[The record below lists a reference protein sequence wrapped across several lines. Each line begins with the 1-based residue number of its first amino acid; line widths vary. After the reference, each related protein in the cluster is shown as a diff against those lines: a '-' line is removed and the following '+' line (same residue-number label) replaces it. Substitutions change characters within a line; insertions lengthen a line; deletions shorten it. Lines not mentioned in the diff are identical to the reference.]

1 MSIKYTN
8 SSVVK
13 TTEQK
18 KGPGYPN
25 DEYLSQVNEWKRNR
39 AVIQGPSYT
48 KDFDTVPSSDNLLLP
63 FNPTMTQSQY
73 DFYKAEAEVPGVTSE
88 FSKMIIG
95 GLLRKQPLLEINN
108 APEGAKQWI
117 LDDIG
122 GDKSNLLS
130 FLGTALW
137 EELQTSRAWIQI
149 DYPTVDLDS
158 LSPEE
163 RREVKPYPV
172 LHTAENIIN
181 WSTSTD
187 IKGQVKLDQLITRY
201 FTLDYDPNSPYHPKY
216 VDSVQV
222 HKLDENGLYIIENF
236 VRNTSDT
243 PSFIDGAIDYQF
255 DQLTD
260 EWISTGLNDN
270 LFKNGERM
278 NFIPFYP
285 LNGSVDTV
293 DPMMTPIVNREIA
306 LYNKISRRNH
316 LLYLSATYTPVV
328 KSDSLTEAEKN
339 DLVKQGLGTW
349 MFVNKDDT
357 VETLQT
363 PTDALKDM
371 EAAIKNGYD
380 ELTRIG
386 VKMLSLEPNNSDQS
400 GVALSLRNASQ
411 NAALATLNAKVSE
424 AMKKIIKHLV
434 NWRYDI
440 DIKEADIRFNLSSDF
455 NPAPRGAD
463 WMRLITEWY
472 SGGLIPRSAFIELAK
487 NNDALPTDYDDIGG
501 KDEISQDDRI
511 ISPREQYESE
521 LKSLESSSKQDEDE
535 DNDEQ
540 VK

>member
-1 MSIKYTN
+1 MSIKYNN

-13 TTEQK
+13 STQTK

-48 KDFDTVPSSDNLLLP
+48 KDYDTVPSSDNLLLP

-95 GLLRKQPLLEINN
+95 GLLRKQPLLEIDN
-108 APEGAKQWI
+108 APEGAKAWI
-117 LDDIG
+117 LDDIS
-122 GDKSNLLS
+122 GDNSNLLS
-130 FLGTALW
+130 FLGSALW

-149 DYPTVDLDS
+149 DYPMVDLDS
-158 LSPEE
+158 LSPED

-222 HKLDENGLYIIENF
+222 HKLDENGLYVIENF
-236 VRNTSDT
+236 IRNTSDT

-260 EWISTGLNDN
+260 EWVSQGVNEN
-270 LFKNGERM
+270 LMKNGERM
-278 NFIPFYP
+278 DFIPFFP
-285 LNGSVDTV
+285 LNGSIDTL

-424 AMKKIIKHLV
+424 SMKKIIKHLI
-434 NWRYDI
+434 NWRYDL
-440 DIKEADIRFNLSSDF
+440 DIKETDIRFTLSGDF

-472 SGGLIPRSAFIELAK
+472 SGGLIPRTAFIELAK
-487 NNDALPTDYDDIGG
+487 SNDALPTDYDDIGG
-501 KDEISQDDRI
+501 QDEISRDDRI

-521 LKSLESSSKQDEDE
+521 LKSLESSEDKEE
-535 DNDEQ
+535 DDDEQ

>member
-1 MSIKYTN
+1 MTIKYKN

-13 TTEQK
+13 STQTK

-48 KDFDTVPSSDNLLLP
+48 KDYDTIPSSDNLLLP

-108 APEGAKQWI
+108 APEEAKSWI

-130 FLGTALW
+130 FLSGALW

-149 DYPTVDLDS
+149 DYPTVDLEG
-158 LSPEE
+158 LSPED

-187 IKGQVKLDQLITRY
+187 YKGQVKLDTLITRY
-201 FTLDYDPNSPYHPKY
+201 FTLAYDANSHYHPKY

-222 HKLDENGLYIIENF
+222 HKLNEQGLYIIENF
-236 VRNTSDT
+236 IRNTSDT
-243 PSFIDGAIDYQF
+243 PSFIDGGIDYNF

-260 EWISTGLNDN
+260 VWVSTGTNEN

-278 NFIPFYP
+278 DFIPFYP
-285 LNGSVDTV
+285 LNGSISTV

-371 EAAIKNGYD
+371 EEAIKNGYD

-386 VKMLSLEPNNSDQS
+386 VKMLSLEPNNSEQS
-400 GVALSLRNASQ
+400 GVALSLRNAAQ

-424 AMKKIIKHLV
+424 SMKKIIKHLI
-434 NWRYDI
+434 NWRYDL
-440 DIKEADIRFNLSSDF
+440 DIKETDIRVNLSADF
-455 NPAPRGAD
+455 NATPRGPE

-472 SGGLIPRSAFIELAK
+472 QNGLIPRTTFLEVAK
-487 NNDALPTDYDDIGG
+487 NNDAIPTDYDDTRGE
-501 KDEISQDDRI
+501 DEILNDARI
-511 ISPREQYESE
+511 ISPREQFNQE
-521 LKSLESSSKQDEDE
+521 LASLEKSSEKEE
-535 DNDEQ
+535 ANEQ
-540 VK
+540 KN

>member
-1 MSIKYTN
+1 MSIKYNN
-8 SSVVK
+8 SSIVK
-13 TTEQK
+13 STKTK

-48 KDFDTVPSSDNLLLP
+48 KDYDTVPSTDNLLLP

-95 GLLRKQPLLEINN
+95 GLLRKQPLLEIDN
-108 APEGAKQWI
+108 APEGAKAWI
-117 LDDIG
+117 LDDIA
-122 GDKSNLLS
+122 GDNSNLLS
-130 FLGTALW
+130 FLGSALW

-149 DYPTVDLDS
+149 DYPMVDLDS
-158 LSPEE
+158 LSPED

-181 WSTSTD
+181 WSTSTNL
-187 IKGQVKLDQLITRY
+187 KGQVKLDQLITRY

-222 HKLDENGLYIIENF
+222 HKLDENGLYVIENF

-243 PSFIDGAIDYQF
+243 PSFIDGGIDYNF

-260 EWISTGLNDN
+260 VWVSQGVNEN
-270 LFKNGERM
+270 LMKNGERM

-328 KSDSLTEAEKN
+328 KSDSLTESEKN

-424 AMKKIIKHLV
+424 SMKKIIKHLI
-434 NWRYDI
+434 NWRYDLN
-440 DIKEADIRFNLSSDF
+440 IKETDIRFTLSGDF

-472 SGGLIPRSAFIELAK
+472 SGGLIPRTAFIELAK
-487 NNDALPTDYDDIGG
+487 SNDALPTDYDDIGG
-501 KDEISQDDRI
+501 QDEISRDDRI

-521 LKSLESSSKQDEDE
+521 LKSLESSEDKEE
-535 DNDEQ
+535 DDDEQ

>member
-1 MSIKYTN
+1 MSIKYNN
-8 SSVVK
+8 SSIVK
-13 TTEQK
+13 STQTK

-48 KDFDTVPSSDNLLLP
+48 KDYDTVPSSDNLLLP

-95 GLLRKQPLLEINN
+95 GLLRKQPLLEIAN
-108 APEGAKQWI
+108 APEGAKAWI
-117 LDDIG
+117 LDDIA
-122 GDKSNLLS
+122 GDNSNLLS
-130 FLGTALW
+130 FLGSALW

-149 DYPTVDLDS
+149 DYPMVDLDS
-158 LSPEE
+158 LTPED

-181 WSTSTD
+181 WSTSTNL
-187 IKGQVKLDQLITRY
+187 KGQVKLDQLITRY

-222 HKLDENGLYIIENF
+222 HKLDEYGLYVIENF

-243 PSFIDGAIDYQF
+243 PSFIDGGIDYNF

-260 EWISTGLNDN
+260 EWVSQGVNEN
-270 LFKNGERM
+270 LMKNGERM
-278 NFIPFYP
+278 DFIPFYP

-328 KSDSLTEAEKN
+328 KSDSLTESEKN
-339 DLVKQGLGTW
+339 QLVKQGLGTW

-424 AMKKIIKHLV
+424 SMKKIIKHLI
-434 NWRYDI
+434 NWRYDLNL
-440 DIKEADIRFNLSSDF
+440 KETDIRFTLSGDF

-472 SGGLIPRSAFIELAK
+472 SGGLIPRTAFIELAK
-487 NNDALPTDYDDIGG
+487 SNDALPTDYDDIGG
-501 KDEISQDDRI
+501 QDEISRDDRI

-521 LKSLESSSKQDEDE
+521 LKSLESSEDKEEEE
-535 DNDEQ
+535 DNEQ

>member
-1 MSIKYTN
+1 MSIKFTN

-13 TTEQK
+13 STQQR

-48 KDFDTVPSSDNLLLP
+48 KDFDTIPSSDNLLLP

-95 GLLRKQPLLEINN
+95 GLLRKQPLLEIDN
-108 APEGAKQWI
+108 APKEAKDWI
-117 LDDIG
+117 LNDVG

-130 FLGTALW
+130 FLSGALW
-137 EELQTSRAWIQI
+137 EEMQTSRAWIQI
-149 DYPTVDLDS
+149 DYPMVDLES
-158 LSPEE
+158 LTPED
-163 RREVKPYPV
+163 RREVKPYPI
-172 LHTAENIIN
+172 LHTAENIVN
-181 WSTSTD
+181 WSVSTS
-187 IKGQVKLDQLITRY
+187 IKGVVNLDTLITRY
-201 FTLDYDPNSPYHPKY
+201 FTSEYDSNSPYHPKY
-216 VDSVQV
+216 VDTVQV
-222 HKLDENGLYIIENF
+222 HQLNEEGLYIIETF
-236 VRNTSDT
+236 IRNTSDT
-243 PSFIDGAIDYQF
+243 PSYIDGGIDYNF
-255 DQLTD
+255 SQLTD
-260 EWISTGLNDN
+260 EWISQGVYTN

-278 NFIPFYP
+278 DFIPFFP

-328 KSDSLTEAEKN
+328 KSDSLTESEKN

-371 EAAIKNGYD
+371 EEAIKNGYD

-424 AMKKIIKHLV
+424 SMKKIIKHLV
-434 NWRYDI
+434 NWRYDL
-440 DIKEADIRFNLSSDF
+440 DIKENDIRFNLSGDF

-521 LKSLESSSKQDEDE
+521 LASLEKN
-535 DNDEQ
+535 NDEADDDEQ
-540 VK
+540 TN

>member
-1 MSIKYTN
+1 MSIKNVN

-13 TTEQK
+13 STQTK

-25 DEYLSQVNEWKRNR
+25 DEYLSQINEWKRNR
-39 AVIQGPSYT
+39 AIIQGPSYT
-48 KDFDTVPSSDNLLLP
+48 KDYDTIPSSDNLLLP
-63 FNPTMTQSQY
+63 FNPTMSQAQY

-95 GLLRKQPLLEINN
+95 GLLRKQPLLEIDN
-108 APEGAKQWI
+108 APKEAKSWI

-130 FLGTALW
+130 FLSSALW

-149 DYPTVDLDS
+149 DYPTVDLEN
-158 LSPEE
+158 LSPKD

-181 WSTSTD
+181 WSTRTD

-222 HKLDENGLYIIENF
+222 HKLNAEGLYVIENF
-236 VRNTSDT
+236 IRNTSDT
-243 PSFIDGAIDYQF
+243 PSFIDGGINYSF

-260 EWISTGLNDN
+260 EWVSKGTNEN

-285 LNGSVDTV
+285 LNGSIATV
-293 DPMMTPIVNREIA
+293 DPMMTPFVNREIS

-328 KSDSLTEAEKN
+328 KSDSLTETEKN
-339 DLVKQGLGTW
+339 DLVRQGLGTW

-371 EAAIKNGYD
+371 ETAIKSSYD

-386 VKMLSLEPNNSDQS
+386 IKMLSLEPNNSDQS

-411 NAALATLNAKVSE
+411 NAALSTLNAKVSE
-424 AMKKIIKHLV
+424 SMKKIIKHLV
-434 NWRYDI
+434 NWRYDT
-440 DIKEADIRFNLSSDF
+440 DIKETDIRFNLSSDF
-455 NPAPRGAD
+455 TAAPRGPE

-472 SGGLIPRSAFIELAK
+472 QGGLIPRTAFIELAK
-487 NNDALPTDYDDIGG
+487 NNDALPTDYDDLNGQ
-501 KDEISQDDRI
+501 DEISKDDRI

-521 LKSLESSSKQDEDE
+521 LKSLEKASEEEVEDE
-535 DNDEQ
+535 KVN
-540 VK
+540 

>member
-1 MSIKYTN
+1 MSIKYNN

-13 TTEQK
+13 STQTK

-48 KDFDTVPSSDNLLLP
+48 KDYDTVPSSDNLLLP

-95 GLLRKQPLLEINN
+95 GLLRKQPLLEIDN
-108 APEGAKQWI
+108 APEGAKAWI
-117 LDDIG
+117 LDDIS
-122 GDKSNLLS
+122 GDNSNLLS
-130 FLGTALW
+130 FLGSALW

-149 DYPTVDLDS
+149 DYPMVDLDS
-158 LSPEE
+158 LSPED

-201 FTLDYDPNSPYHPKY
+201 FTLAYDANSPYHSKY
-216 VDSVQV
+216 VDTVQV
-222 HKLDENGLYIIENF
+222 HKLNEQGLYVIENF
-236 VRNTSDT
+236 IRNTSDT
-243 PSFIDGAIDYQF
+243 PSFIDGSIDYNF

-260 EWISTGLNDN
+260 VWVSTGVNEN
-270 LFKNGERM
+270 LFKNGDRM
-278 NFIPFYP
+278 DFIPFYP

-339 DLVKQGLGTW
+339 ALVKQGLGTW

-371 EAAIKNGYD
+371 EEAIKNGYD

-424 AMKKIIKHLV
+424 SMKKIIKHLV

-440 DIKEADIRFNLSSDF
+440 DIKETDIRFNLSADF
-455 NPAPRGAD
+455 NATPRGAD

-472 SGGLIPRSAFIELAK
+472 QNGLIPRTTFLEVAK
-487 NNDALPTDYDDIGG
+487 NNDAIPTDYDDTKGE
-501 KDEISQDDRI
+501 DEISNDARI
-511 ISPREQYESE
+511 ISPREQFNQE
-521 LKSLESSSKQDEDE
+521 LSSLENNNEAE
-535 DNDEQ
+535 
-540 VK
+540 

>member
-1 MSIKYTN
+1 MSIKYNN

-13 TTEQK
+13 STQTK

-48 KDFDTVPSSDNLLLP
+48 KDYDTVPSSDNLLLP

-95 GLLRKQPLLEINN
+95 GLLRKQPLLEIDN
-108 APEGAKQWI
+108 APEGAKAWI
-117 LDDIG
+117 LDDIS
-122 GDKSNLLS
+122 GDNSNLLS
-130 FLGTALW
+130 FLGSALW

-149 DYPTVDLDS
+149 DYPMVDLDS
-158 LSPEE
+158 LSPED

-222 HKLDENGLYIIENF
+222 HKLDENGLYVIENF
-236 VRNTSDT
+236 IRNTSDT

-260 EWISTGLNDN
+260 EWVSQGVNEN
-270 LFKNGERM
+270 LIKNGERM
-278 NFIPFYP
+278 DFIPFYP

-424 AMKKIIKHLV
+424 SMKKIIKHLI
-434 NWRYDI
+434 NWRYDL
-440 DIKEADIRFNLSSDF
+440 DVKETDIRFTLSGDF

-472 SGGLIPRSAFIELAK
+472 SGGLIPRTAFIELAK
-487 NNDALPTDYDDIGG
+487 SNDALPTDYDDIGG
-501 KDEISQDDRI
+501 QDEISRDDRI

-521 LKSLESSSKQDEDE
+521 LKSLESSEDKEE
-535 DNDEQ
+535 DDDEQ